1 LDINYTADLSFTSID
16 LSMEK
21 AHSDVGTEYSISQ
34 LSKEFDITTRSI
46 RHYEDIGLLSPA
58 RRGQTRIY
66 RQADRTRL
74 RLILRGKRLGL
85 SLEDSREIID
95 MYEPGKTNIDQ
106 LKKLIDAIQVQRDK
120 LNQQLNDIS
129 KLLKDLN
136 QAEADCIDALKTNGR
151 Q

>member
-1 LDINYTADLSFTSID
+1 MFYTFPMPENTIQ
-16 LSMEK
+16 MPQ
-21 AHSDVGTEYSISQ
+21 EYSISQ

-58 RRGQTRIY
+58 RRGQTRVY
-66 RQADRTRL
+66 SPADRTRL
-74 RLILRGKRLGL
+74 KLILRGKRLGI

-95 MYEPGKTNIDQ
+95 MYEPGKTNVDQ
-106 LKKLIDAIQVQRDK
+106 LKKLIDAIQQQRIK
-120 LNQQLNDIS
+120 LNQQLDDIT

-136 QAEADCIDALKTNGR
+136 KAETDCVEALKYN

>member
-1 LDINYTADLSFTSID
+1 MPL
-16 LSMEK
+16 
-21 AHSDVGTEYSISQ
+21 EYSISQ

-58 RRGQTRIY
+58 RRGQTRVY
-66 RQADRTRL
+66 SPADQTRL
-74 RLILRGKRLGL
+74 KLILRGKRLGI

-95 MYEPGKTNIDQ
+95 MYEPGKTNLDQ
-106 LKKLIDAIQVQRDK
+106 LKKLIDAIQQQRIK
-120 LNQQLNDIS
+120 LNSQLDDIT

-136 QAEADCIDALKTNGR
+136 KAETDCVEALKYN

>member
-1 LDINYTADLSFTSID
+1 MAKKAGLDSS
-16 LSMEK
+16 
-21 AHSDVGTEYSISQ
+21 SDISAEYSISQ
-34 LSKEFDITTRSI
+34 LSKEFDVTTRSL
-46 RHYEDIGLLSPA
+46 RHYEDIGLLCPT

-66 RQADRTRL
+66 SQADRTRL

-106 LKKLIDAIQVQRDK
+106 LKKLIDAIQLQRHK
-120 LNQQLNDIS
+120 LNQQLDDIS

-136 QAEADCIDALKTNGR
+136 QAEADCIDALKTNGSK
-151 Q
+151 